1 MCPMCDEA
9 IGDDPPAV
17 CPRCG
22 WELLQLE
29 ESPAWVSTLE
39 ASMNPRLVEPASQ
52 NR

>member
-1 MCPMCDEA
+1 MCDQA

-39 ASMNPRLVEPASQ
+39 AGMNPRLVEPASQ
-52 NR
+52 NL

>member
-9 IGDDPPAV
+9 IEEDPPAV

-22 WELLQLE
+22 WELLQLD

-39 ASMNPRLVEPASQ
+39 VGMNPRLVEPAGE